1 MRYAVV
7 IFAAVAAL
15 GQTTQ
20 QGRNTGRERLSAL
33 ASRMLERT
41 VHARAALD
49 KGDSATARHF
59 VQQALA
65 NEMAMEVAQ
74 LKAAQPFMVTLYTE
88 SVRIAVEQPQPVS
101 GAQGTANRSVN
112 AVQQVEGESTRV
124 AVNVTDAK
132 KHLQAARDAIDSGNL
147 PAAKQSLAAI
157 DGD

>member
-88 SVRIAVEQPQPVS
+88 SVRVAVEQPQPVS
-101 GAQGTANRSVN
+101 GAQANRSVN
-112 AVQQVEGESTRV
+112 AVQQVDGESTRV